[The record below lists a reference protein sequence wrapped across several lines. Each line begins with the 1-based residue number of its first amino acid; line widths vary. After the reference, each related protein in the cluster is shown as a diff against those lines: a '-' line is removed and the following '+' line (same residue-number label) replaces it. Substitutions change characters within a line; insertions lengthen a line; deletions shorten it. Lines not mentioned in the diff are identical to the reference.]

1 MISLICPIY
10 NEEAHIVQCIDSIL
24 NQDLAEPYELL
35 LVDGKSTDRTAEI
48 IQSYVKLYPFVHLLE
63 NPKRTASCAMNVGI
77 QAAIGEIIIR
87 IDAHSE
93 YPNDYCS
100 RLVEAL
106 RTLPNAENVGGVA
119 VGTNTETTNTAVA
132 ISSVLSHPL
141 GVGNS
146 QFRIGTNEIKEVDTV
161 PFGCFRKSIF
171 ERVGFYNEKLT
182 RNQDIELNERI
193 RNSGGKIY
201 LLPDLQI
208 KYKARSTYSALAKN
222 NFENGLWN
230 ILTLYYTRNFSAL
243 SLRHFVP
250 LLFLLSLLVPTLLI
264 SFCPYFGILSALSSF
279 LYLIIII
286 GMSVSLDCKKKCGVF
301 HLFFAFLVLH
311 FSYGWGSLMGLLKV
325 LWMCVWKDRQK
336 HER

>member
-1 MISLICPIY
+1 MISIICPVY
-10 NEEAHIVQCIDSIL
+10 NEEANIVQCIDSIL
-24 NQDLAEPYELL
+24 CQDLTEPYELL
-35 LVDGKSTDRTAEI
+35 LVDGKSTDRTVEI
-48 IQSYVKLYPFVHLLE
+48 IQPYLKSHPFIRLLE
-63 NPKRTASCAMNVGI
+63 NPKRTAPCAMNIGM
-77 QAAIGEIIIR
+77 QAAIGEVIIR

-146 QFRIGTNEIKEVDTV
+146 QFRIGTKEIKEVDTV

-193 RNSGGKIY
+193 RKSGGKIY

-230 ILTLYYTRNFSAL
+230 ILTLYYTRNLSAL

-250 LLFLLSLLVPTLLI
+250 LLFLLSLIIPTLLMLI
-264 SFCPYFGILSALSSF
+264 NPLFGILSAMSLF
-279 LYLIIII
+279 VYLILII
-286 GMSVSLDCKKKCGVF
+286 GVSVKMDRENECGIHRFVF
-301 HLFFAFLVLH
+301 TFFTLH
-311 FSYGWGSLMGLLKV
+311 FSYGWGSIVGLFKV
-325 LWMCVWKDRQK
+325 LWMCVWE
-336 HER
+336 ER